1 MSSAKPHVHESVTER
16 PLDPSA
22 DLHPATLVHACEH
35 RALSEALTRKVDAS
49 LASGAAFPHTTFVGC
64 PGSGKRGLALAL
76 AADLGAPVI
85 EARLAGPEDLRRLH
99 HQLRSATAG
108 TVVLFDC
115 GAVRNQFMTFAAQ
128 RLRQGR
134 RIWDP
139 AHWTWHGEPPEPWMA
154 QKLRERCYP
163 ALVVVATEEDRI
175 SFFDLFDEFSNCGR
189 QEVGTQRV
197 FVSRSQATDRA
208 QLARALR
215 RRRLPIEDA
224 AIDIM
229 ATQCFARSLSLI
241 DMVNALT
248 EWCHAHPG
256 STMDEEAATTV
267 AGDLVAFMA
276 PPTNPKGMLHG
287 SIDRSVDHSIDMC
300 GEVKA
305 GRKAVGSA
313 STEERRELLKFAAV
327 VAGMLFVVVSLASVT
342 GLSIHSAIWGTD
354 PSPPPVEL
362 VASP

>member
-1 MSSAKPHVHESVTER
+1 MSSAKPHVHECVTER

-85 EARLAGPEDLRRLH
+85 EARLEGPDDLRRLH

-115 GAVRNQFMTFAAQ
+115 GALRNHFMTFAAQ

-139 AHWTWHGEPPEPWMA
+139 AHWTWHVEPSEPWMA

-163 ALVVVATEEDRI
+163 ALMVVATDDGRM
-175 SFFDLFDEFSNCGR
+175 SVFEFMNGHHEPAT
-189 QEVGTQRV
+189 QEAGTQSV

-215 RRRLPIEDA
+215 RRQLPIEEA

-229 ATQCFARSLSLI
+229 ATQCFKRSLSLI
-241 DMVNALT
+241 HMVDALT

-276 PPTNPKGMLHG
+276 PPVEPKGLAFG

-300 GEVKA
+300 SEAKA
-305 GRKAVGSA
+305 RRNAGGSA
-313 STEERRELLKFAAV
+313 STQERRELLKFAAV
-327 VAGMLFVVVSLASVT
+327 VTGMLFVVMSLASVT

-354 PSPPPVEL
+354 PSPPPAEL

>member
-1 MSSAKPHVHESVTER
+1 M
-16 PLDPSA
+16 
-22 DLHPATLVHACEH
+22 
-35 RALSEALTRKVDAS
+35 
-49 LASGAAFPHTTFVGC
+49 
-64 PGSGKRGLALAL
+64 
-76 AADLGAPVI
+76 
-85 EARLAGPEDLRRLH
+85 
-99 HQLRSATAG
+99 
-108 TVVLFDC
+108 
-115 GAVRNQFMTFAAQ
+115 
-128 RLRQGR
+128 
-134 RIWDP
+134 
-139 AHWTWHGEPPEPWMA
+139 
-154 QKLRERCYP
+154 
-163 ALVVVATEEDRI
+163 
-175 SFFDLFDEFSNCGR
+175 FDEFSNCGR

-267 AGDLVAFMA
+267 AADLVAFMA
-276 PPTNPKGMLHG
+276 PPANPNGMLHG
-287 SIDRSVDHSIDMC
+287 SIDRSIDALV
-300 GEVKA
+300 GGNA
-305 GRKAVGSA
+305 GGAPGGSD
-313 STEERRELLKFAAV
+313 STRERRELLKFAAV
-327 VAGMLFVVVSLASVT
+327 VTGMLFVVVSLASVT